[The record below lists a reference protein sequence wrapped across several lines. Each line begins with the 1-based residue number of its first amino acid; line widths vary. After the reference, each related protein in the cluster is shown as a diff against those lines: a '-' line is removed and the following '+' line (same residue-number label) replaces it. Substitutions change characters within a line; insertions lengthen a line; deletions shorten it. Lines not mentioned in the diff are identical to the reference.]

1 MSSILLLALAAAS
14 TQPAGSEVPRQAP
27 AAHCLDT
34 RQVDSVYQP
43 NDTQLL
49 VASGSRHFQL
59 TLSSACPG
67 LTQADGLS
75 LRAPRGF
82 VCGSGQ
88 ETVVA
93 GNQRCPV
100 VAITSIDSR
109 SYAKGA
115 RQSQHHS
122 NRQAGTLDTVEVT
135 AKAGVDR
142 SQRFAKGFAG
152 TSDYCFD
159 PAQMRSWTETP
170 EGLQV
175 MVNPRRNQGNATYA
189 VELSGSCP
197 MLSSSPSVFFRS
209 GMGLGVICG
218 NAGDRV
224 LAVRDTFVNEHS
236 PALIH
241 AGSYRLEPL
250 AAGGNMATAVT
261 GQCSIQAV
269 YPVHG

>member
-1 MSSILLLALAAAS
+1 MSSILLLALASATAAAAG
-14 TQPAGSEVPRQAP
+14 PADTRQAP
-27 AAHCLDT
+27 AEHCLDT

-75 LRAPRGF
+75 LRAPQGF

-100 VAITSIDSR
+100 VAVTEIDSR
-109 SYAKGA
+109 SYALGA

-122 NRQAGTLDTVEVT
+122 NRQSGTLDTVEVT

-142 SQRFAKGFAG
+142 EQRFARGFVG

-175 MVNPRRNQGNATYA
+175 MVNPRRNQGNVTYA
-189 VELSGSCP
+189 VELQGSCP

-209 GMGLGVICG
+209 GMGLGQICG

-224 LAVRDTFVNEHS
+224 VAVRDAFNGEPG
-236 PALIH
+236 PAWNNIGAQPMAS
-241 AGSYRLEPL
+241 AG
-250 AAGGNMATAVT
+250 AGMTTVAT
-261 GQCSIQAV
+261 GQCQIAAV
-269 YPVHG
+269 YPVHS